1 MVSVDLSLPEANEAD
16 VCPVNARCV
25 LCAGWHVFQPTVS
38 QHYFMNLKG
47 YRPPLTRGRSRWNL
61 QVKMQEPTVFVGNV
75 VKDENGSIFGFRCEL
90 QTSGREKNRPKK

>member
-38 QHYFMNLKG
+38 QHYFNLKVYKTAANSAVDLG
-47 YRPPLTRGRSRWNL
+47 GRWNP
-61 QVKMQEPTVFVGNV
+61 QVKTQEPTVFVGNV
-75 VKDENGSIFGFRCEL
+75 VKDENGFG
-90 QTSGREKNRPKK
+90 